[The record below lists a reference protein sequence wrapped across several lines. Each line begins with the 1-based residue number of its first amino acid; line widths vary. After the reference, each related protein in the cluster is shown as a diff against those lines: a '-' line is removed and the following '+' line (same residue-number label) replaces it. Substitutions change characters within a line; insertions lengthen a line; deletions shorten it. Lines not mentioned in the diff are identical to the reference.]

1 MLEPMLLNGAYWHE
15 PVTENPTLDSVE
27 IWSLINLTEDSHP
40 IHLHLV
46 RFQILDR
53 RPFDVFTYLNDREL
67 RYTAAAIPPDA
78 NEAGWKDV
86 VRADPGMVT
95 RIVIRFEGF
104 VGRYVW
110 HCHVLEHEDYEMMRP
125 YEVVHSVS

>member
-1 MLEPMLLNGAYWHE
+1 MLLNGAYWHE
-15 PVTENPTLDSVE
+15 PVTENPTLDTRR
-27 IWSLINLTEDSHP
+27 NLEPDQLTDDSHP

-95 RIVIRFEGF
+95 RIIIRFEGF

-125 YEVVHSVS
+125 YEVVRSVS